1 MKLLTGKTAIIT
13 GSNRGIGR
21 SILDQFA
28 QNGCDV
34 FAHARKESPEFEQY
48 CLHLAGTHGVA
59 IIPIYFDLSDMDQ
72 MKSAFKAI
80 MASKRKIDILVN
92 NAGITYNALFQMT
105 TMDKLMENFTIN
117 FITPFFFTQNV
128 AKLMLRNKSGNI
140 INISSTAA
148 MDANPGRSAY
158 GAAKAAVICWTK
170 AMAYELAESGIRA
183 NAIAPGITETDMVG
197 QSMTEKYITQA
208 VDSTLLKR
216 IGQPKDI
223 AEAALFLASDL
234 SSYLTGQVL
243 RVDGGLSK

>member
-1 MKLLTGKTAIIT
+1 MKLLSGKTAIIT

-21 SILDQFA
+21 SVLDLFA

-34 FAHARKESPEFEQY
+34 FAHSRMESPKFAQY
-48 CLHLAGTHGVA
+48 CLHLAETHGVT
-59 IIPIYFDLSDMDQ
+59 IIPFYFDLSDMDQ
-72 MKSAFKAI
+72 MKTAFKTI
-80 MASKRKIDILVN
+80 LASKQKIDILVN

-117 FITPFFFTQNV
+117 FITPFFFTQYV

-148 MDANPGRSAY
+148 IDANPGRSAY

-183 NAIAPGITETDMVG
+183 NVIAPGITDTEMVG

-216 IGQPKDI
+216 IGQPTDI